1 MWDMCHFAS
10 ENLWKLINRASA
22 LPIDARQ
29 NYIRC
34 RNAEASLKPVDGDRD
49 LCGRKCQFNMKA
61 KLTVGTLELMT
72 EVR

>member
-1 MWDMCHFAS
+1 M
-10 ENLWKLINRASA
+10 
-22 LPIDARQ
+22 PIDARQ

-34 RNAEASLKPVDGDRD
+34 RNAEATLKPVDGDRD